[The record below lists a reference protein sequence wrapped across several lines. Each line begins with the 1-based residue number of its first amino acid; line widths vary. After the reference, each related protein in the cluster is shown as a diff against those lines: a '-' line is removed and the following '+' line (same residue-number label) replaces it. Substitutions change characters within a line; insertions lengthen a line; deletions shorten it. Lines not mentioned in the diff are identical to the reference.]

1 MRWWVRC
8 CLMVVFAGCCAFSD
22 AQDQAKKQ
30 PPRRFGYDVDETTF
44 PQQSPAIAMKS
55 IAAALNRKNVDYLL
69 AQLTDPAY
77 VDYWVEHYKKDFTLG
92 KDEGRRLLAFDR
104 VVRDANEYFQSDPL
118 IVKELRMF
126 AKEAKWD
133 EVDNIAIGTVETIPT
148 RKVYLK
154 KIGERW
160 FLENKQQ

>member
-1 MRWWVRC
+1 MCWWIRY
-8 CLMVVFAGCCAFSD
+8 CLVLAFAGCCAFSD
-22 AQDQAKKQ
+22 AQDQAKKP
-30 PPRRFGYDVDETTF
+30 PPRRFGYDVDEITF
-44 PQQSPAIAMKS
+44 PQQSPDATMKS
-55 IAAALNRKNVDYLL
+55 IATALGRKQMGYML
-69 AQLTDPAY
+69 AQLADPAH

-92 KDEGRRLLAFDR
+92 KEEGRRLLAFDR
-104 VVRDANEYFQSDPL
+104 VIRDATEYLQNDPL

-133 EVDNIAIGTVETIPT
+133 EADNIAIGTVETIPA